1 MHRTI
6 LLTALAF
13 ALSVQGWLTLFEAAA
28 LAVFFDIKS
37 RREEVWL
44 GEHFPNY
51 EDYRRRVRKLIP
63 FIY

>member
-1 MHRTI
+1 MAI
-6 LLTALAF
+6 GF
-13 ALSVQGWLTLFEAAA
+13 ALSVQGWLTLFEALA

-44 GEHFPNY
+44 AEHFP
-51 EDYRRRVRKLIP
+51 DYADYQRRVRKLIP